1 MFTAGS
7 SSTPPRMTRL
17 RANRRQAPYAVLTVV
32 TLAVALL
39 GYAGYVL
46 YPRFDLP
53 AGTGA
58 SLLLLSAAA
67 GIASFFSPCGFPLLV
82 TVLARDTT
90 GDGDRLSLRRALGF
104 GAWLS
109 LGGAGFVLLIGLLI
123 ALGAGGFFKTV
134 TFTSTEGIVLRVI
147 VGTLLLYL
155 GLVQLNVFSAPFGAV
170 ERLIRP
176 LIGKQSSLRRDR
188 PQLGFTLLGFGYLL
202 AGFG

>member
-1 MFTAGS
+1 M
-7 SSTPPRMTRL
+7 P
-17 RANRRQAPYAVLTVV
+17 ANKRQTPYAVLTVL
-32 TLAVALL
+32 TLTVALL

-82 TVLARDTT
+82 TILARDAT
-90 GDGDRLSLRRALGF
+90 GGIDHLTLRRALGF

-109 LGGAGFVLLIGLLI
+109 LGGASFVLLMGLLI
-123 ALGAGGFFKTV
+123 ALGAGGFFTTV
-134 TFTSTEGIVLRVI
+134 TFASTQGIILRLV
-147 VGTLLLYL
+147 VGGLLLYL
-155 GLVQLNVFSAPFGAV
+155 GLVQLNRLSAPFGAV
-170 ERLIRP
+170 EQVIRP
-176 LIGKQSSLRRDR
+176 LIGKQAQLRRER